1 MARPF
6 VVKKSP
12 IHGKGVFATRR
23 IPKGTRLIEYKGE
36 RISWEE
42 ADRRYDDSIQPHHTF
57 LFAVDDKVVIDAGVR
72 GNDARWI
79 NHSCDPNCEAVDEDG
94 RIFIETI
101 RDIEPGEE
109 LTYDYSYILD
119 EPHTAAVRARYPCRC
134 GSPKCRGTILGNK
147 RRFRAQLAREERRLR
162 AERRAARGGSRKGAT
177 KRRSAQGR
185 GAAKR
190 AGGRRSSSKRATANR
205 STSGRGATKRAT
217 TRRGGTKGS
226 ATNRSAGKR
235 STTRRSSTTRSA
247 AKRTTTKRATTKRAT
262 TTRGTATRG
271 TARRSTT
278 KRGTTKRSATKRR
291 A

>member
-119 EPHTAAVRARYPCRC
+119 EPHTAAVKARYPCYC
-134 GSPKCRGTILGNK
+134 GSPKCRGTILGDK

-162 AERRAARGGSRKGAT
+162 AERRAAR
-177 KRRSAQGR
+177 R
-185 GAAKR
+185 GAGKSSAKKRGAKGRSTAKR
-190 AGGRRSSSKRATANR
+190 AGARRSTTGRTATSR
-205 STSGRGATKRAT
+205 SAAGRGATKRAT
-217 TRRGGTKGS
+217 TTRG
-226 ATNRSAGKR
+226 
-235 STTRRSSTTRSA
+235 
-247 AKRTTTKRATTKRAT
+247 TTKRGATRRATTKR
-262 TTRGTATRG
+262 R
-271 TARRSTT
+271 TT
-278 KRGTTKRSATKRR
+278 KRGAAKRSATKRTTAKR
-291 A
+291 TTAKRGGSKRGA

>member
-1 MARPF
+1 MPRPF
-6 VVKKSP
+6 VVKRSR

-57 LFAVDDKVVIDAGVR
+57 LFAVDDDVVIDAGVR

-119 EPHTAAVRARYPCRC
+119 EPHTAAVKARYPCRC
-134 GSPKCRGTILGNK
+134 GSPRCRGTILGNK

-162 AERRAARGGSRKGAT
+162 AGRK
-177 KRRSAQGR
+177 
-185 GAAKR
+185 AAKR
-190 AGGRRSSSKRATANR
+190 GSGKG
-205 STSGRGATKRAT
+205 STKKRGATKRSTA
-217 TRRGGTKGS
+217 RRGTTKGS
-226 ATNRSAGKR
+226 ATKRGATKR
-235 STTRRSSTTRSA
+235 STTRRST
-247 AKRTTTKRATTKRAT
+247 AKRGATKRGAQSGGGSAR
-262 TTRGTATRG
+262 RGTAGGTSKRSTAKRGAKTRG
-271 TARRSTT
+271 SRGRRPAERAS
-278 KRGTTKRSATKRR
+278 GSRR
-291 A
+291 R

>member
-1 MARPF
+1 MPRPF

-119 EPHTAAVRARYPCRC
+119 EPHTAAVKARYPCRC

-147 RRFRAQLAREERRLR
+147 RRFREKLAREERRLR
-162 AERRAARGGSRKGAT
+162 AERRAAKRGSKKGST
-177 KRRSAQGR
+177 KKRGAQGR
-185 GAAKR
+185 GTTKR
-190 AGGRRSSSKRATANR
+190 AGSR
-205 STSGRGATKRAT
+205 RGATKRA
-217 TRRGGTKGS
+217 
-226 ATNRSAGKR
+226 AR
-235 STTRRSSTTRSA
+235 STARRSS
-247 AKRTTTKRATTKRAT
+247 AKRSNAKRAATK
-262 TTRGTATRG
+262 
-271 TARRSTT
+271 RRSTT
-278 KRGTTKRSATKRR
+278 KRSTAKRGAAKRSTTKRRSTVKRSTAKRGATKRGAKARGSSGRR
-291 A
+291 AAKRTSGSRGR

>member
-1 MARPF
+1 MPRPF
-6 VVKKSP
+6 QVRRSK

-42 ADRRYDDSIQPHHTF
+42 ADRRYDDDIQPHHTF
-57 LFAVDDKVVIDAGVR
+57 LFAVDDKTVIDGGR
-72 GNDARWI
+72 YGNDARWI

-119 EPHTAAVRARYPCRC
+119 EPHTAAVKARYPCRC

-147 RRFRAQLAREERRLR
+147 RRFRAQLAREERKLR
-162 AERRAARGGSRKGAT
+162 AERRAARRGSRKGAT
-177 KRRSAQGR
+177 KKRGAQGR

-190 AGGRRSSSKRATANR
+190 AGGRRSSNRATANR
-205 STSGRGATKRAT
+205 RAT
-217 TRRGGTKGS
+217 GRSASKRSGTRRGAAKG
-226 ATNRSAGKR
+226 
-235 STTRRSSTTRSA
+235 STTRRTASKESTT
-247 AKRTTTKRATTKRAT
+247 
-262 TTRGTATRG
+262 TRG
-271 TARRSTT
+271 TARRSAARRGAT
-278 KRGTTKRSATKRR
+278 KRGTAKRGASKRTTAKRRTTKRSATKRR